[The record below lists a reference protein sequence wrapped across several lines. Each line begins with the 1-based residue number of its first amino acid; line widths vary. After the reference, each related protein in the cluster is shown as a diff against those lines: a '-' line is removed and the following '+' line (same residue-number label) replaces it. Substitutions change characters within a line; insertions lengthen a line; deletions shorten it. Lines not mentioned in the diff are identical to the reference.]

1 MQVTDATFETV
12 EGDARNVLC
21 EAVERHKASLLVLGS
36 HGYTAF
42 KRYNFSINVTL
53 FTLDRILIMCYSLEN

>member
-42 KRYNFSINVTL
+42 KRYNFL
-53 FTLDRILIMCYSLEN
+53 KIMCYIGSDFNYVL